1 MLERLLIMAKKTDN
15 MYYNNFNESIAISCE
30 AARMLKEILKDFD
43 SNKLPENI
51 TKMHDIEH
59 KGDEKKHELTEALV
73 KAFITPIERDD
84 IIRLSQ
90 NIDTLTDSIEDILMN
105 IYIMNVTEIRPEALT
120 FADSLIYC
128 CEQTYKLVQEFA
140 NFKKSKTLKQL
151 VIEINH
157 LEEEGDAMY
166 LEFTHDLYKTCKDP
180 LTVMIWHQIF
190 SSFENCFDTCED
202 VADVIEG
209 IMIENI

>member
-1 MLERLLIMAKKTDN
+1 MAKKTDN

-30 AARMLKEILKDFD
+30 AAKMLKEILTNFD
-43 SNKLPENI
+43 INKLPENLK
-51 TKMHDIEH
+51 KMHDIEH
-59 KGDEKKHELTEALV
+59 KGDVKKHELTEALV

-84 IIRLSQ
+84 IIKLSQ
-90 NIDTLTDSIEDILMN
+90 NIDTLTDNIEDILMH
-105 IYIMNVTEIRPEALT
+105 IYMMNVTEIRQEALK
-120 FADSLIYC
+120 FAESLIHC
-128 CEQTYKLVQEFA
+128 CEKTFKLVEEFA
-140 NFKKSKTLKQL
+140 NFKKSKILKEL

-157 LEEEGDAMY
+157 IEEEGDAMY

-190 SSFENCFDTCED
+190 SSFEECFDACED

>member
-1 MLERLLIMAKKTDN
+1 

-30 AARMLKEILKDFD
+30 AAKMLKEILTDFD
-43 SNKLPENI
+43 INKLPENLK
-51 TKMHDIEH
+51 KMHDIEH

-90 NIDTLTDSIEDILMN
+90 NIDTLTDNIEDILMH
-105 IYIMNVTEIRPEALT
+105 IYMMNVTEIRQEALT
-120 FADSLIYC
+120 FADSLIHC
-128 CEQTYKLVQEFA
+128 CEKTFLLVQEFA
-140 NFKKSKTLKQL
+140 NFKKSKTLKEL

-157 LEEEGDAMY
+157 IEEEGDAMY

-180 LTVMIWHQIF
+180 LTVMIWHEIF
-190 SSFENCFDTCED
+190 NRFEDCFDTCED